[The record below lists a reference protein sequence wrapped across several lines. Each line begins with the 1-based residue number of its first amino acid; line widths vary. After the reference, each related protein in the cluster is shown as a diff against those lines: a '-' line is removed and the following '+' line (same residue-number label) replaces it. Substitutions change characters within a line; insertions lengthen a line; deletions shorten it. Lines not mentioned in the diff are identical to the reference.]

1 MSSHL
6 SNKKLRN
13 SIVTA
18 SQAWSAVYERQKL
31 WREKTGRAEP
41 FQGNEMTEWGNDH
54 EHIALAAFEDE
65 MDQIC
70 KAGNKLLVHPDKPCG
85 ASADA
90 FIFYQAYDQ
99 WIPVEIK
106 CPFTQKIYPEI
117 PERYW
122 FQIQMQCFVSETV
135 GGWFY
140 VWTPHETHREYVPYD
155 SKFMDWYLPKMEEF
169 IQFVNDDVEPP
180 RYKRKPKYTKEK

>member
-41 FQGNEMTEWGNDH
+41 FSGNIMTQWGLDN
-54 EHIALAAFEDE
+54 EPIALAAFEDE

-70 KAGNKLLVHPDKPCG
+70 KAGNKLLVHDILPCG

-122 FQIQMQCFVSETV
+122 FQIQMQCFVSRTV